1 MNTLLSY
8 LRVLFISAVIGF
20 AAAAPSNAADLIKPT
35 LAEDGLYHHA
45 WFKDSFLDL
54 RDDLKE
60 AKEAGKRLVIFFEQV
75 GCIYCKKMQTEVLAQ
90 KPINDY
96 VRENF
101 EVVQLN
107 LWGSREVTD
116 FDGKAM
122 TEKEIAKR
130 WRVVFTPTIVFLP
143 ETAGAGDKDGGQI
156 EVARMPG
163 AFEGGTFK
171 AMFEW
176 VHAKGYEGEEH
187 FQKYVIRKMNERRQ
201 GQ

>member
-1 MNTLLSY
+1 MKSLLTHI
-8 LRVLFISAVIGF
+8 RVVAFSIAIAF
-20 AAAAPSNAADLIKPT
+20 AAVAPAHAAEMVKPT

-54 RDDLKE
+54 RDDLQE
-60 AKEAGKRLVIFFEQV
+60 AKEDGKRLVIFFEQV
-75 GCIYCKKMQTEVLAQ
+75 GCIYCKKMQTEVLAK

-143 ETAGAGDKDGGQI
+143 ETAPSPDKNGGEI

-176 VHAKGYEGEEH
+176 VRAKGYAGEEH

>member
-1 MNTLLSY
+1 MTHLALRLPIIFGLL
-8 LRVLFISAVIGF
+8 VLAVARPGQ
-20 AAAAPSNAADLIKPT
+20 AAELVKPT

-60 AKEAGKRLVIFFEQV
+60 AQQAGKRLVIFFEQV

-101 EVVQLN
+101 EVVQFN

-122 TEKEIAKR
+122 SEKDLAKR

-143 ETAGAGDKDGGQI
+143 EAADAGDKAGGQI

-176 VHAKGYEGEEH
+176 VRAKGYEGEEH

>member
-1 MNTLLSY
+1 MKLLINR
-8 LRVLFISAVIGF
+8 LPAIIGMFAVSMI
-20 AAAAPSNAADLIKPT
+20 ASLPAQSADLIKPT

-54 RDDLKE
+54 RDDLTE
-60 AKEAGKRLVIFFEQV
+60 AAEAGKRLVIFFEQV

-101 EVVQLN
+101 DVVQLN

-122 TEKEIAKR
+122 TEKDLAKR
-130 WRVVFTPTIVFLP
+130 WSVIFTPTIVFLP
-143 ETAGAGDKDGGQI
+143 ETAPGGDKTGGQLQL
-156 EVARMPG
+156 ARMPG

-176 VHAKGYEGEEH
+176 VRQKGYDGEEH

-201 GQ
+201 AQ